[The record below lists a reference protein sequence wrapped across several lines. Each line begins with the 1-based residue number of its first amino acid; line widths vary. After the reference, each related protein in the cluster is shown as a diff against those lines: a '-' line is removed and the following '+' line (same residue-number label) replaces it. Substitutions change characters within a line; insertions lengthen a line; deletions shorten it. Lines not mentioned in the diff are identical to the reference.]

1 MNTQFREEID
11 CHNKHNITEMKEH
24 NSYLTTIYVPYQGFS
39 SVELKS
45 QLSTNVK
52 QVFDFVNNPD
62 SDLLKFWELK
72 NLQFWG
78 F

>member
-1 MNTQFREEID
+1 VQQHKGSLLGILIMNTQFREEID

-45 QLSTNVK
+45 QLSTNV
-52 QVFDFVNNPD
+52 
-62 SDLLKFWELK
+62 E
-72 NLQFWG
+72 
-78 F
+78 